1 MQNANGIIDTEQ
13 LYCQHSD
20 TDLASFFVNSDLS
33 NYFHFQPEPIDDTM
47 FSNSPETPAVMNLGE
62 RSLESPMTG

>member
-33 NYFHFQPEPIDDTM
+33 NYFQDPIEDTM

-62 RSLESPMTG
+62 RSPESLMTG